1 MEESKK
7 ETKEENIVQNKT
19 ENNVIKEKELN
30 KDENKTVEI
39 QAEMPGLSS
48 DSNLPE
54 DSQNIDTKNDNDEN
68 NQKDLEIPSFLRN
81 QSN

>member
-1 MEESKK
+1 MQHCYFKCKK
-7 ETKEENIVQNKT
+7 EVEIL
-19 ENNVIKEKELN
+19 EKELN

-48 DSNLPE
+48 DSDLPE
-54 DSQNIDTKNDNDEN
+54 DSQNSDKKKDNDKN
-68 NQKDLEIPSFLRN
+68 NQEDLEIPSFLRN